1 MNDIKCCL
9 HLGSCLGGG
18 GDSSTRAE
26 FLRVELIP
34 CSHSEGRHNGGW
46 GARVVGT
53 AGAMLSEAQGT
64 LRTQTSKARS
74 YCLQVANQTREP
86 CAGGDENREE
96 TGY

>member
-1 MNDIKCCL
+1 M
-9 HLGSCLGGG
+9 
-18 GDSSTRAE
+18 
-26 FLRVELIP
+26 
-34 CSHSEGRHNGGW
+34 
-46 GARVVGT
+46 VGT

-64 LRTQTSKARS
+64 LRAQTSKARS